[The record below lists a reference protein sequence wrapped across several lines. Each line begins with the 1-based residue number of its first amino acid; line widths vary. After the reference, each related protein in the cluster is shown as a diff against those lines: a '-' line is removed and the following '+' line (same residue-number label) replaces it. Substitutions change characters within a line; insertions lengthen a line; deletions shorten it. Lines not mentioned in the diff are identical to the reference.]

1 MWGGLHPGAGAVA
14 FLLQVVVHEAPA
26 WAVSMVIH
34 MVTLVTMTMVAV
46 PDPVPYKATQLTVTP
61 RQEEKV
67 EEIKE
72 AEQRPTHHAG
82 RTHGARCRS
91 LRIEGRTGQGQ

>member
-1 MWGGLHPGAGAVA
+1 
-14 FLLQVVVHEAPA
+14 
-26 WAVSMVIH
+26 MVIH

-72 AEQRPTHHAG
+72 AEHDQPTTLDENTVARG
-82 RTHGARCRS
+82 RG
-91 LRIEGRTGQGQ
+91 LRIEGRTGEGQ